1 MTESKRVYIIGSR
14 GCGKTSVGSGLAE
27 QLGWNFIDT
36 DELLCSTAER
46 TVRQIV
52 EDEGWDTFRDYES
65 QALVTASKTALSV
78 IATGGG
84 MVLREQNCSFMRE
97 HGLVV
102 FLDVPAE
109 ELGRRLGADPLD
121 AQRPSL
127 TGKNMVD
134 EVREVLAQRMPL
146 YTKCAHVR
154 VDGSQSV
161 RKIIDNIV
169 ELLETKS
176 DS

>member
-1 MTESKRVYIIGSR
+1 MTRLQRIYIIGSR
-14 GCGKTSVGSGLAE
+14 GCGKTSVGGGLAGH
-27 QLGWNFIDT
+27 LGWKFIDT

-46 TVRQIV
+46 TVSEIV
-52 EDEGWDTFRDYES
+52 EADGWDTFRDYES
-65 QALVTASKTALSV
+65 EALVSASKTAQSV

-84 MVLREQNCSFMRE
+84 MVLRKQNCSFMRE

-109 ELGRRLGADPLD
+109 ELGRRLSTDPLD

-127 TGKNMVD
+127 TGKSMVD
-134 EVREVLAQRMPL
+134 EVREVLTERMPL
-146 YTKCAHVR
+146 YTECAHVR
-154 VDGSQSV
+154 IDGSQSV